1 VRRAW
6 PAVAGVAA
14 AAALAVAAA
23 LAAPVLAA
31 PAARAAS
38 PSAVSAAPVPAP
50 TTAAAGGPAVRHVVI
65 VGISGLRWNQ
75 VTAAGTPALWRLAGD
90 GSVGSLVDYAQQ
102 PLSCP
107 ADGWLTLNS
116 AARAQGPRP
125 CGSLPEVTGD
135 GAGATVPT
143 MAQIIA
149 ANRGYH
155 ESPDWGLLGSLASCS
170 TAVGPGAALA
180 LASATGAV
188 SSYLPSAGEL
198 SAAVLARCPLTVVDL
213 GQTGGIERTVVSAID
228 RRLARIVADL
238 PAGTLL
244 LVTSPGVA
252 VAAGPGGGPAGPPH
266 LMATVVSGPG
276 FADGLLDSSSTRQP
290 GIVTLTDLTTT
301 VAGWLGRPVPAGTV
315 GAQIGRTP
323 RGDLAAT
330 IRALL
335 DRDTAEQVWLATHGW
350 FLIGYA
356 LADAVAFGLPA
367 LLFWGATGE
376 RRRARARCW
385 RIAGVLAASV
395 PLGSYLANL
404 FPWWRLAH
412 PAWWLYGLA
421 IVATLVV
428 AAAAVVPG
436 AVDGRWRRDPVA
448 PFGLI
453 CLATLALLA
462 LDAMTGSRL
471 QPEAPFGLSLL
482 VSGRYYGIGND
493 VLGVYCVSALVGA
506 AWLGSALPRRPAAA
520 MSATG
525 LFAVVALGW
534 PGFGAKV
541 GGTIALVP
549 CLVLLVASA
558 AGRGWA
564 RDGAAGAGAAG
575 PSGRTGLGWRWAV
588 PIALSGVALF
598 AVFALVSYFLP
609 AAGRSDIGTFA
620 GNLLRGN
627 GGGLI
632 ERKASS
638 NVGTLTVSAAR
649 WLIPAAA
656 VAAAVALW
664 RPSALRLRTL
674 SAAFESAPA
683 VRTLSWLCWL
693 VLIIGWLADDS
704 GVVVPA
710 AALPFAVPVVV
721 SIAVSVSAA
730 PGGGRYGGMAFAGSS
745 VARAGPHPSLPPTYD
760 QPPK

>member
-1 VRRAW
+1 MRRGW
-6 PAVAGVAA
+6 LAVAGAA
-14 AAALAVAAA
+14 LGAALAVP
-23 LAAPVLAA
+23 LLGA
-31 PAARAAS
+31 PA
-38 PSAVSAAPVPAP
+38 SAA
-50 TTAAAGGPAVRHVVI
+50 TAAGAATSAGARPDGGAGEAGRAGGAGGVRHVVI
-65 VGISGLRWNQ
+65 IGISGLRWNQ
-75 VTAAGTPALWRLAGD
+75 VTAAGTPELWRLAGG

-107 ADGWLTLNS
+107 ADGWLTLNA

-125 CGSLPEVTGD
+125 CRSLPEVAGEGTG
-135 GAGATVPT
+135 ARVPA

-155 ESPDWGLLGSLASCS
+155 ESPDWGLLGSLASCA

-180 LASATGAV
+180 LATPAGAV
-188 SSYLPSAGEL
+188 PSYLPSAGEL

-213 GQTGGIERTVVSAID
+213 GQIGGVERTGASAVD
-228 RRLARIVADL
+228 RRLAAIVAEL

-252 VAAGPGGGPAGPPH
+252 VPAGPGGAPAGPPH
-266 LMATVVSGPG
+266 LMTVVVSGPG
-276 FADGLLDSSSTRQP
+276 FADGLLDSSSTRRP
-290 GIVTLTDLTTT
+290 GIVTLTDLTPT

-315 GAQIGRTP
+315 GARIGRTA
-323 RGDLAAT
+323 RGELGPT

-335 DRDTAEQVWLATHGW
+335 GRDTAEQVWLATHGW
-350 FLIGYA
+350 FFAGYA
-356 LADAVAFGLPA
+356 LADALAFGLPA
-367 LLFWGATGE
+367 LLFWGAAEE

-385 RIAGVLAASV
+385 RVAGALAAAV
-395 PLGSYLANL
+395 PLGAYLANL
-404 FPWWRLAH
+404 IPWWRLAH

-421 IVATLVV
+421 AVWTLVV
-428 AAAAVVPG
+428 AAAALAGP
-436 AVDGRWRRDPVA
+436 WRRDPLA

-453 CLATLALLA
+453 CLATLALLGV
-462 LDAMTGSRL
+462 DAITGSRL
-471 QPEAPFGLSLL
+471 QLESPFGLSLL

-506 AWLGSALPRRPAAA
+506 AWLGHALPRRPTAA
-520 MSATG
+520 MSAVG
-525 LFAVVALGW
+525 LFAVIALGW

-549 CLVLLVASA
+549 SLVLLVVSA
-558 AGRGWA
+558 AGRG
-564 RDGAAGAGAAG
+564 GAGGSAAAG
-575 PSGRTGLGWRWAV
+575 PAAGSGRVRLGWRWAL

-598 AVFALVSYFLP
+598 AVFALVSYFFP

-638 NVGTLTVSAAR
+638 NVGTLTAGAVR
-649 WLIPAAA
+649 WLIPVAA
-656 VAAAVALW
+656 VAAAAALW
-664 RPSALRLRTL
+664 RPSAMRLRTL
-674 SAAFESAPA
+674 AEAFGSAPP
-683 VRTLSWLCWL
+683 VRTLAWLCWL
-693 VLIIGWLADDS
+693 ALMIGWLADDS
-704 GVVVPA
+704 GVIVPA
-710 AALPFAVPVVV
+710 AALPFAVPLVV

-730 PGGGRYGGMAFAGSS
+730 PDGGRYGGKAFAGSS
-745 VARAGPHPSLPPTYD
+745 VARAGPRLSWPPTYD